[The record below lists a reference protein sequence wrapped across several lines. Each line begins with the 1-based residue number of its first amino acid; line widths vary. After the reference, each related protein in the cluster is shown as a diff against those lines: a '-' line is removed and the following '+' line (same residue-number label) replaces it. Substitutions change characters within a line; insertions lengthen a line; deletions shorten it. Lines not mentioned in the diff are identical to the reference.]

1 MKQTLLLL
9 ALLYFGPFLFLGPLV
24 CPERAALASEGAA
37 SSLDLASPS
46 EPGDPLVIEGTLYEA
61 DGETPV
67 SDLLIHVYHTDA
79 EGYYSP
85 NNTRADNPRIQGD
98 LHTDAEGRGING
110 VVIEAQGV
118 DAGTLHEIALHI
130 AFAKPAALT
139 RDEVAAEDIEKER
152 EAALGVTKAEGK
164 PEAAWDKI
172 VEGRVNKWLSERVL
186 LEQGVFG
193 EKETVE
199 QKIGSGSITRF
210 VQAYIGE

>member
-1 MKQTLLLL
+1 M
-9 ALLYFGPFLFLGPLV
+9 
-24 CPERAALASEGAA
+24 ASGD
-37 SSLDLASPS
+37 SS
-46 EPGDPLVIEGTLYEA
+46 EPSAFNDV
-61 DGETPV
+61 DGEGVGASYIHPPGKV
-67 SDLLIHVYHTDA
+67 GVLLEVTAGKA
-79 EGYYSP
+79 ESAG
-85 NNTRADNPRIQGD
+85 NEAFR
-98 LHTDAEGRGING
+98 E
-110 VVIEAQGV
+110 VVK
-118 DAGTLHEIALHI
+118 DIALHI

-193 EKETVE
+193 DKETVE